1 MENLGEKLKQAR
13 LAKNLSIEE
22 IHKITK
28 INRNYIAAL
37 ETSNVKAFPAEVY
50 YKNFLKRYASYLGL
64 NGEQILQE
72 YNDNKK
78 QQENKVV
85 NKKIV
90 SKEKS
95 VRNKKDFFIPIVF
108 VILIILLILMNYF
121 IKTDATKTEQE
132 IDNLINADNIYDKQ
146 KDDKKIKEEDKI
158 VFEEQKQ
165 PVETEKNTVQ
175 QKVEIVKIKNQYSF
189 KSTDRLGGGSFGQI
203 YKGINLKTKDEDIQK
218 TQQEQQVAPAS
229 APVPV
234 PAATTPSP
242 RVPDQKLVIK
252 AINDTWI
259 DVYADGK
266 RKYTGYIFAGKQNSF
281 YANEVFNIKIGDV
294 TGIEVFFNDVQVNI
308 SSGAAENNVNSLELK
323 KENE

>member
-72 YNDNKK
+72 YNDSKK

-95 VRNKKDFFIPIVF
+95 VRNKKDFFIPMVF

-165 PVETEKNTVQ
+165 PVETEKNTVPE
-175 QKVEIVKIKNQYSF
+175 VN
-189 KSTDRLGGGSFGQI
+189 
-203 YKGINLKTKDEDIQK
+203 NPANTKQSNENIQK

-229 APVPV
+229 ARVPV

-242 RVPDQKLVIK
+242 RVPDQKLVIR

>member
-72 YNDNKK
+72 YNDSKK

-165 PVETEKNTVQ
+165 PVETEKNTVPE
-175 QKVEIVKIKNQYSF
+175 VN
-189 KSTDRLGGGSFGQI
+189 
-203 YKGINLKTKDEDIQK
+203 NPANTKQSNENIQK